1 MFCGGKWIGG
11 FAIGTALLVLAG
23 TISAQP
29 SSRSPGGSRIM
40 ADGDR
45 DRDRS
50 DSNWDGDRGRLDF
63 DQDRGEG
70 DRSRRDAEQGPRRVR
85 PSPREEGTPEGV
97 APEAMIAPG
106 QPHTRIAPPIAGW
119 KLGVYAF
126 NTPAGVRITRV
137 QPGSAAARAGLEP
150 GDVVVT
156 VNGYQIGQVGSRLYP
171 LGDELQRRAGP
182 RGEVFLLVQNVRNRD
197 LVNMN
202 VRLQRQF

>member
-1 MFCGGKWIGG
+1 MCCGSKWIGG
-11 FAIGTALLVLAG
+11 LVIGMALLVLTG
-23 TISAQP
+23 TISAQIR
-29 SSRSPGGSRIM
+29 SRSPSGPRIM
-40 ADGDR
+40 ADDDR

-50 DSNWDGDRGRLDF
+50 DSNRVDDL
-63 DQDRGEG
+63 GEG
-70 DRSRRDAEQGPRRVR
+70 DLSLREAEQGTRRVR
-85 PSPREEGTPEGV
+85 PGQLEEGTPEGM
-97 APEAMIAPG
+97 APEARIAPG
-106 QPHTRIAPPIAGW
+106 QPQTRIAPPMAGW

-150 GDVVVT
+150 GDVIVT
-156 VNGYQIGQVGSRLYP
+156 VNGYQIGLVGNRLYP

-182 RGEVFLLVQNVRNRD
+182 RGEVLLLVQNVRNRE

>member
-1 MFCGGKWIGG
+1 MCCGSKGIGG
-11 FAIGTALLVLAG
+11 LVIGMVLLVLAG
-23 TISAQP
+23 TISAQTR
-29 SSRSPGGSRIM
+29 SRSPWGPRIM
-40 ADGDR
+40 ANDDR

-50 DSNWDGDRGRLDF
+50 DSDRGGAP
-63 DQDRGEG
+63 GEG
-70 DRSRRDAEQGPRRVR
+70 DLLRREAEQGPRRVR
-85 PSPREEGTPEGV
+85 PGQLEEGTPEGM

-106 QPHTRIAPPIAGW
+106 QPQTRIVPPAVGW

-126 NTPAGVRITRV
+126 NTPAGVRVTRV

-150 GDVVVT
+150 GDVIVT

-171 LGDELQRRAGP
+171 LGNELQRRAGP
-182 RGEVFLLVQNVRNRD
+182 RGEVLLLVQNVRNRD